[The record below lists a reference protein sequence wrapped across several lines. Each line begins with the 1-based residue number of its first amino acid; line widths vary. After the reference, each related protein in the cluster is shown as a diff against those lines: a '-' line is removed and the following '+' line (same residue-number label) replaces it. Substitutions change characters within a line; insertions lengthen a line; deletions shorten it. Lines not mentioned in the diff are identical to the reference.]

1 MTEET
6 DNPYVNLVTEVM
18 VVPHTRNRQEEID
31 KLNLKIEYMTTMLY
45 RMVNKLGIE
54 YVEIRSNIEDIER
67 M

>member
-31 KLNLKIEYMTTMLY
+31 KLNLKIEYMTSMLY

>member
-54 YVEIRSNIEDIER
+54 YVEIRSTIEDIER

>member
-31 KLNLKIEYMTTMLY
+31 KLNLKIEYMTSMLY
-45 RMVNKLGIE
+45 RLVNKLGIE
-54 YVEIRSNIEDIER
+54 YIEIRSNIEDIER